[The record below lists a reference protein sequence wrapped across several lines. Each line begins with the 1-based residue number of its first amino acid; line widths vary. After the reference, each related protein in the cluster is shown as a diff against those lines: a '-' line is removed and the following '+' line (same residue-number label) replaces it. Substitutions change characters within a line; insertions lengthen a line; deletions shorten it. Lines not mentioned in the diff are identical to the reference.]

1 LPYFLHYDEAE
12 TWVIASPHIVIDYHQ
27 LAGNI
32 EKNVKK
38 FLNPTESLAFYL
50 RIYSPLFSNR
60 RSSSSTIFEMFENW
74 LVLVGKMWRDYS
86 ESFRAAGV
94 ISEKYSELYSGSKAV
109 LFAL

>member
-1 LPYFLHYDEAE
+1 
-12 TWVIASPHIVIDYHQ
+12 
-27 LAGNI
+27 
-32 EKNVKK
+32 
-38 FLNPTESLAFYL
+38 
-50 RIYSPLFSNR
+50 
-60 RSSSSTIFEMFENW
+60 MFENW